1 MNCIL
6 SKYTVEKDSVN
17 LCSALMQCYFDFAC
31 SFWYCLI
38 NKQLKDRLQFT
49 QKKEVRF
56 ILILSP
62 KDIIFGSILNYL
74 NMKSVEDRVVQKR
87 LNHALNMY
95 HDNAPA
101 YLNDT
106 FVLNDNSKR
115 SITIKHII
123 IAEIKG
129 KGSSCHLC

>member
-1 MNCIL
+1 
-6 SKYTVEKDSVN
+6 
-17 LCSALMQCYFDFAC
+17 
-31 SFWYCLI
+31 
-38 NKQLKDRLQFT
+38 
-49 QKKEVRF
+49 
-56 ILILSP
+56 
-62 KDIIFGSILNYL
+62 
-74 NMKSVEDRVVQKR
+74 MKSVEDRVVQKR

-101 YLNDT
+101 YLND
-106 FVLNDNSKR
+106 NSKR